1 MDLYFVR
8 LKAAPTAAVPQAAG
22 MRDADCMVFVMAG
35 SPDHALTLAQAYV
48 THFGWI
54 PGAAQTIDLP
64 TAAGLARLEPDIGS
78 LVHQARRH
86 GVAGMFVTVPTV
98 EGHPDTPA
106 TYHSLTPPAGSS
118 GAVN

>member
-1 MDLYFVR
+1 
-8 LKAAPTAAVPQAAG
+8 
-22 MRDADCMVFVMAG
+22 MVFVMAG